1 MKMIKDIV
9 HANVEKKENSI
20 QPVSDEEARRLAQRD
35 IDEME
40 RELQDPEA
48 EILFTKEELDGVM
61 KDIFGEKDE
70 NKKVEPIDPY
80 EDDDCDDDDDDDSIS
95 GLVGGAIGMVVGGI
109 AGLIGGI
116 ALGSIINKDD
126 DDDDDFSD
134 DDDEDIEDNDIDND
148 NNAEDVR
155 EEEQGEEE
163 QGDEEQGDEET

>member
-1 MKMIKDIV
+1 MAIISNILNEVNAKKSNDI
-9 HANVEKKENSI
+9 
-20 QPVSDEEARRLAQRD
+20 QQLSDEETRRLAKRD

-48 EILFTKEELDGVM
+48 EISFTKDELDGVM

-80 EDDDCDDDDDDDSIS
+80 EDDDCDDDDDDDSVS

-116 ALGSIINKDD
+116 ALGSIIDKDP
-126 DDDDDFSD
+126 DDDDDFYDDSD
-134 DDDEDIEDNDIDND
+134 NDEDLDDNDDEVD
-148 NNAEDVR
+148 NNNDGDA
-155 EEEQGEEE
+155 GEEE
-163 QGDEEQGDEET
+163 GDEET

>member
-1 MKMIKDIV
+1 MAIISNILNEVNAKKSNDI
-9 HANVEKKENSI
+9 
-20 QPVSDEEARRLAQRD
+20 QQLSDEEARRLAKRD

-48 EILFTKEELDGVM
+48 EISFTKDELDGVM

-80 EDDDCDDDDDDDSIS
+80 EDDDCDDDDDDDSVS

-116 ALGSIINKDD
+116 ALGSIIDKDS
-126 DDDDDFSD
+126 DDDDDFYDDSD
-134 DDDEDIEDNDIDND
+134 NDEDLDDNDDEVD
-148 NNAEDVR
+148 NNDGDA
-155 EEEQGEEE
+155 GEEE
-163 QGDEEQGDEET
+163 GDEET

>member
-1 MKMIKDIV
+1 MRIISNILNEVNAEM
-9 HANVEKKENSI
+9 KENSV
-20 QPVSDEEARRLAQRD
+20 QQVSDEEARRLAQRD

-48 EILFTKEELDGVM
+48 EISFTKEELDGVM

-80 EDDDCDDDDDDDSIS
+80 DDDDCDDDDDDDSIS

-116 ALGSIINKDD
+116 ALGSLIDKDD
-126 DDDDDFSD
+126 DDDD
-134 DDDEDIEDNDIDND
+134 DDDEDIEDNDVDND
-148 NNAEDVR
+148 NNEGLSR
-155 EEEQGEEE
+155 
-163 QGDEEQGDEET
+163 

>member
-1 MKMIKDIV
+1 MAIISNILNEVNAKKSNDI
-9 HANVEKKENSI
+9 
-20 QPVSDEEARRLAQRD
+20 QQLSDEEARRLAKRD

-48 EILFTKEELDGVM
+48 EISFTKDELDGVM

-80 EDDDCDDDDDDDSIS
+80 EDDDCDDDDDDDSVS

-116 ALGSIINKDD
+116 ALGSIIDKDS
-126 DDDDDFSD
+126 DDDDDFD
-134 DDDEDIEDNDIDND
+134 DDDFYDDSDNDEDLDDND
-148 NNAEDVR
+148 DEVDNNDGDA
-155 EEEQGEEE
+155 GEEE
-163 QGDEEQGDEET
+163 GDEET

>member
-1 MKMIKDIV
+1 MRIISNILNEVNAEM
-9 HANVEKKENSI
+9 KENSV
-20 QPVSDEEARRLAQRD
+20 QQVSDEEARRLAQRD

-40 RELQDPEA
+40 REMEDPEA
-48 EILFTKEELDGVM
+48 EVSFTKEELDGVM

-80 EDDDCDDDDDDDSIS
+80 EDDDCDDDDDDSIS

-134 DDDEDIEDNDIDND
+134 DDEDIEDNDIDND
-148 NNAEDVR
+148 NNAGDVR
-155 EEEQGEEE
+155 EEEE
-163 QGDEEQGDEET
+163 GDEET

>member
-1 MKMIKDIV
+1 MKIISNILNEGNAGM
-9 HANVEKKENSI
+9 KENSV
-20 QPVSDEEARRLAQRD
+20 QQVSDEEARRLAQRD

-40 RELQDPEA
+40 REMEDPEA
-48 EILFTKEELDGVM
+48 EISFTKEELDGVM

-80 EDDDCDDDDDDDSIS
+80 DDDDCDEDDDDDSVS

-126 DDDDDFSD
+126 DDDDDD
-134 DDDEDIEDNDIDND
+134 DD
-148 NNAEDVR
+148 NNARDVR
-155 EEEQGEEE
+155 EEE
-163 QGDEEQGDEET
+163 

>member
-1 MKMIKDIV
+1 MRIISNILNEVNAEM
-9 HANVEKKENSI
+9 KENGI
-20 QPVSDEEARRLAQRD
+20 QKVSDEEARRLAQRD

-48 EILFTKEELDGVM
+48 EISFTKEELDGVM

-80 EDDDCDDDDDDDSIS
+80 DDDDCDDDDDDDSIS

-116 ALGSIINKDD
+116 ALGSIIDKDSDD
-126 DDDDDFSD
+126 DDD
-134 DDDEDIEDNDIDND
+134 DDDEDIEDNDVDND
-148 NNAEDVR
+148 NNEGLSR
-155 EEEQGEEE
+155 
-163 QGDEEQGDEET
+163 

>member
-1 MKMIKDIV
+1 MGIISNILNEINSEM
-9 HANVEKKENSI
+9 KENSI
-20 QPVSDEEARRLAQRD
+20 QQVSDEEARRLAQRD

-48 EILFTKEELDGVM
+48 EVSFTKEELDGVM

-80 EDDDCDDDDDDDSIS
+80 DDDDCDDDDDDDSIS

-116 ALGSIINKDD
+116 ALGSIIDKDS
-126 DDDDDFSD
+126 DDDDFDDDSD
-134 DDDEDIEDNDIDND
+134 NDDDEDIEDNDIDND
-148 NNAEDVR
+148 NNEGLSR
-155 EEEQGEEE
+155 
-163 QGDEEQGDEET
+163 

>member
-1 MKMIKDIV
+1 MRIISNILNEVNAEM
-9 HANVEKKENSI
+9 KENSV
-20 QPVSDEEARRLAQRD
+20 QQVSDEEARRLAQRD

-40 RELQDPEA
+40 REMEDPEA
-48 EILFTKEELDGVM
+48 EVSFTKEELDGVM

-95 GLVGGAIGMVVGGI
+95 GLVVGAIGMVVGGI

-134 DDDEDIEDNDIDND
+134 DDEDIEDNDIDND
-148 NNAEDVR
+148 NNAGDVR
-155 EEEQGEEE
+155 EEEE
-163 QGDEEQGDEET
+163 GDEET

>member
-1 MKMIKDIV
+1 MAIISNILNEVNAKKSNDI
-9 HANVEKKENSI
+9 
-20 QPVSDEEARRLAQRD
+20 QQLSDEEARRLAKRD

-48 EILFTKEELDGVM
+48 EISFTKDELDGVM

-80 EDDDCDDDDDDDSIS
+80 EDDDCDDDDDDDSVS

-116 ALGSIINKDD
+116 ALGSIIDKDS
-126 DDDDDFSD
+126 DDDDDFD
-134 DDDEDIEDNDIDND
+134 DDDFYDDSDNDEDLDDND
-148 NNAEDVR
+148 DEVDNNDGDA
-155 EEEQGEEE
+155 
-163 QGDEEQGDEET
+163 GDEEGDEET

>member
-1 MKMIKDIV
+1 MRIISNILNEVNAEM
-9 HANVEKKENSI
+9 KENGI
-20 QPVSDEEARRLAQRD
+20 QQVSDEEARRLAQRD

-48 EILFTKEELDGVM
+48 EVSFTKEELDGVM

-80 EDDDCDDDDDDDSIS
+80 EDDDCNDDDDDDSVS

-116 ALGSIINKDD
+116 ALGAIIDKDS
-126 DDDDDFSD
+126 DDDDDFYD
-134 DDDEDIEDNDIDND
+134 DDFDDDSDNDEDLDDNDDEVD
-148 NNAEDVR
+148 NNDGDAED
-155 EEEQGEEE
+155 EE
-163 QGDEEQGDEET
+163 GDEET

>member
-48 EILFTKEELDGVM
+48 KILFTKEELDGVM

-126 DDDDDFSD
+126 DDDDFSD
-134 DDDEDIEDNDIDND
+134 DDEEDIEDNDIDND

-155 EEEQGEEE
+155 EEEE
-163 QGDEEQGDEET
+163 GDEET

>member
-1 MKMIKDIV
+1 MFVKV
-9 HANVEKKENSI
+9 LQECVEKKDNCVQQI
-20 QPVSDEEARRLAQRD
+20 SDEEARRLAQRD

-48 EILFTKEELDGVM
+48 EVSFTKEELDGVM

-80 EDDDCDDDDDDDSIS
+80 EDDDCDDDDDDSIS

-116 ALGSIINKDD
+116 ALGSLIDKDN

-134 DDDEDIEDNDIDND
+134 DDEDLEDNDVDND
-148 NNAEDVR
+148 NNDGDA
-155 EEEQGEEE
+155 GEEE
-163 QGDEEQGDEET
+163 GDEET

>member
-1 MKMIKDIV
+1 MAIISNILNEVNAKKSNDI
-9 HANVEKKENSI
+9 
-20 QPVSDEEARRLAQRD
+20 QQLSDEEARRLAQRD

-48 EILFTKEELDGVM
+48 EISFTKDELDGVM

-80 EDDDCDDDDDDDSIS
+80 EDDDCDDDDDDSVS

-116 ALGSIINKDD
+116 ALGSIIDKDS
-126 DDDDDFSD
+126 DDDDDFD
-134 DDDEDIEDNDIDND
+134 DDDFDDDSDNDEDLDDND
-148 NNAEDVR
+148 DEVDNNDGDA
-155 EEEQGEEE
+155 GEEE
-163 QGDEEQGDEET
+163 GDEET

>member
-1 MKMIKDIV
+1 MRIISNILNEVNAEMKEDSV
-9 HANVEKKENSI
+9 
-20 QPVSDEEARRLAQRD
+20 QQVSDEEARRLAQRD

-48 EILFTKEELDGVM
+48 EISFTKEELDGVM

-80 EDDDCDDDDDDDSIS
+80 DDDDDDSIS

-116 ALGSIINKDD
+116 ALGAIIDKDS
-126 DDDDDFSD
+126 DDDDFD
-134 DDDEDIEDNDIDND
+134 DDSDNDEDLDDNDDEVD
-148 NNAEDVR
+148 NNDGDA
-155 EEEQGEEE
+155 GEEE
-163 QGDEEQGDEET
+163 GDEET

>member
-1 MKMIKDIV
+1 MFVKV
-9 HANVEKKENSI
+9 LQECVEKKDNRVQQI
-20 QPVSDEEARRLAQRD
+20 SDEEARRLAQRD

-48 EILFTKEELDGVM
+48 EISFTKEELDGVM

-80 EDDDCDDDDDDDSIS
+80 DDDDCDDDDDDDSIS

-116 ALGSIINKDD
+116 ALGSIIDKDS
-126 DDDDDFSD
+126 DDDDFD
-134 DDDEDIEDNDIDND
+134 DDSDNDEDLDGNDDEVD
-148 NNAEDVR
+148 NNDGLSR
-155 EEEQGEEE
+155 
-163 QGDEEQGDEET
+163 

>member
-1 MKMIKDIV
+1 MRIISNILNEVNAEM
-9 HANVEKKENSI
+9 KENSV
-20 QPVSDEEARRLAQRD
+20 QQVSDEEARRLAQRD

-48 EILFTKEELDGVM
+48 EISFTKDELDGVM

-80 EDDDCDDDDDDDSIS
+80 EDDDCDDDDDDSVS

-116 ALGSIINKDD
+116 ALGSIIDKDS
-126 DDDDDFSD
+126 DDDDDFD
-134 DDDEDIEDNDIDND
+134 DDDFDDDSDNDEDLDDND
-148 NNAEDVR
+148 DEVDNNDGDA
-155 EEEQGEEE
+155 GEEE
-163 QGDEEQGDEET
+163 GDEET